1 MRRAMLLAGILGTL
15 IAGVPSAQAD
25 TDVTRRDLSL
35 PASSARTES
44 DVRHKGLPVSPART
58 EARVRYEGLR
68 LPASSARA
76 VDTDVHYQGLRI
88 PVPAGWEIHRLG
100 PGSTDCLR
108 FDRHALYLG
117 PAGGNQRCPAHA
129 VGRTTALHVEPLT
142 EQTSALV
149 KGLLAGS
156 GGERTGRPPG
166 LRVKDPAAHEIRI
179 AVPEA
184 GALITGSYGPREEEL
199 ERILARI
206 TVDPPPA
213 EGTAGSA
220 AGGAGGGIT
229 GGSAERR
236 SGVAHRRRWI
246 KGDGFDTC
254 NAPSLDAMHAWR
266 GEFVAANIYI
276 GGVSRSCPDGRLT
289 HDWVAAVR
297 SMGWRLIPTYVGPQ
311 APCGPHRINFTPD
324 SATDDGKDSAKDAVR
339 RARLLGL
346 SRHSPIYFDLEAYS
360 RHDPVCRQAV
370 LAFIDAWTRKLRR
383 LGYVP
388 GIYSSL
394 TSGIRDLAE
403 AKGIRKP
410 TAVWFAHWDEKA
422 DPRGDKAME
431 RKWWPGHRRIKQY
444 RGDHLETH
452 GGYTLNIDNDAL
464 DGYVR

>member
-1 MRRAMLLAGILGTL
+1 MRRAMLLAGILVTS
-15 IAGVPSAQAD
+15 IAGAPPAQ
-25 TDVTRRDLSL
+25 
-35 PASSARTES
+35 TE
-44 DVRHKGLPVSPART
+44 GM
-58 EARVRYEGLR
+58 R
-68 LPASSARA
+68 LPAPPASA
-76 VDTDVHYQGLRI
+76 DTDVHYQGLRI
-88 PVPAGWEIHRLG
+88 PVPAGLEVHRLG
-100 PGSTDCLR
+100 HGSTDCLR

-117 PAGGNQRCPAHA
+117 PAGANQRCPAHA

-142 EQTSALV
+142 EQASALA
-149 KGLLAGS
+149 KSLLAGN
-156 GGERTGRPPG
+156 GGERAGRPPG
-166 LRVKDPAAHEIRI
+166 LRVKDSAAHEIRI
-179 AVPEA
+179 AIPEA
-184 GALITGSYGPREEEL
+184 GALITGSYGPSEEEL

-213 EGTAGSA
+213 EGA
-220 AGGAGGGIT
+220 A

-236 SGVAHRRRWI
+236 SGVARRHRWV

-266 GEFVAANIYI
+266 GDFVAANIYI

-324 SATDDGKDSAKDAVR
+324 SATDDGKASAEDAVR

-346 SRHSPIYFDLEAYS
+346 SRHTPIYFDLEAYS

-370 LAFIDAWTRKLRR
+370 LAFINAWTRKLRS

-388 GIYSSL
+388 GIYSSI

-403 AKGIRKP
+403 AKGIRRP

-422 DPRGDKAME
+422 DPRGDKSME
-431 RKWWPGHRRIKQY
+431 QKWWPGHRRIKQY

>member
-1 MRRAMLLAGILGTL
+1 MRHAMLLAGILGTL
-15 IAGVPSAQAD
+15 IPGAPPAQAD
-25 TDVTRRDLSL
+25 VHYQGPS
-35 PASSARTES
+35 SSA
-44 DVRHKGLPVSPART
+44 PA
-58 EARVRYEGLR
+58 
-68 LPASSARA
+68 
-76 VDTDVHYQGLRI
+76 DTDVHYQGLRI

-100 PGSTDCLR
+100 RGSTDCLR

-117 PAGGNQRCPAHA
+117 PAGENQRCPAHA

-142 EQTSALV
+142 EQTSTLV
-149 KGLLAGS
+149 KSLLAGS

-166 LRVKDPAAHEIRI
+166 LRVKDPAAREIRV

-184 GALITGSYGPREEEL
+184 GALITGSYGTSEEDL
-199 ERILARI
+199 ERVLARI

-213 EGTAGSA
+213 EGVAGSA
-220 AGGAGGGIT
+220 SGGAAGRVA

-236 SGVAHRRRWI
+236 SGVAHRHRWI

-311 APCGPHRINFTPD
+311 APCGPHRINFTSD

-370 LAFIDAWTRKLRR
+370 LAFIDAWTRKLRS

-422 DPRGDKAME
+422 DPRGDKSME
-431 RKWWPGHRRIKQY
+431 HKWWPGHRRIKQY

>member
-1 MRRAMLLAGILGTL
+1 MLLAGILGTL
-15 IAGVPSAQAD
+15 LPGAPPAQAEGPRLPTVVD
-25 TDVTRRDLSL
+25 TAVHHRG
-35 PASSARTES
+35 PASPAS
-44 DVRHKGLPVSPART
+44 DVHHQGPASPAPDVHHQGPASPVSA
-58 EARVRYEGLR
+58 
-68 LPASSARA
+68 
-76 VDTDVHYQGLRI
+76 DTDVHYQGLRI

-100 PGSTDCLR
+100 RGSTDCLR

-117 PAGGNQRCPAHA
+117 PAGENQRCPAHA
-129 VGRTTALHVEPLT
+129 VGRTTTVHVEPLT

-149 KGLLAGS
+149 KSLMAGS

-179 AVPEA
+179 AIPEA
-184 GALITGSYGPREEEL
+184 GALITGSYGRSEEDL

-213 EGTAGSA
+213 EGA
-220 AGGAGGGIT
+220 AGGAA

-236 SGVAHRRRWI
+236 SGVAHRRGWI

-297 SMGWRLIPTYVGPQ
+297 NMGWRLIPTYVGPQ

-324 SATDDGKDSAKDAVR
+324 SATDDGKASAEDAVR

-346 SRHSPIYFDLEAYS
+346 SRHTPIYFDLEAYS

-370 LAFIDAWTRKLRR
+370 LAFINAWTRKLRR

-431 RKWWPGHRRIKQY
+431 HRWWPGHRRIKQY
-444 RGDHLETH
+444 RGDHLEKH
-452 GGYTLNIDNDAL
+452 GGYTLNIDNDAV